1 MKKLYKQL
9 VNDIAVKIK
18 RAPVYVAHCICGRY
32 KATRSEIPVFI
43 EIFNYYGIKV
53 SERDFLQGTRLSNNR
68 IFNLFRSL
76 HRHPKHEKFE
86 HKVNDERSAVKH
98 NTALFMIDL

>member
-9 VNDIAVKIK
+9 VNDIAAKIK

-53 SERDFLQGTRLSNNR
+53 SERDFLQGTRLSNNC

-76 HRHPKHEKFE
+76 HRNPKHEKFK
-86 HKVNDERSAVKH
+86 HTLSNTYSTVKRD
-98 NTALFMIDL
+98 TALFVIDL